1 MPSSAKAL
9 VLNPTVATVC
19 NEIVGEQNVYLRP
32 QELHCITGTGDV
44 DALIARKVAST
55 MVQSCGKDGFVLS
68 GASSSR
74 AERHSNHALYK
85 PLRILTRSAGE
96 VPAEHLNGAFV
107 YKVCYQH
114 YVCNPPIDVVLPA
127 VVCEK
132 NKLGIR
138 AHYYPYAYDTE
149 HNEVASGDVLR
160 ASANFLVVFLP
171 KALHMT
177 TQMSAGD
184 DGDDHD
190 DAMAIDDDTTLTPQ
204 ELYERE
210 EKRIDTPHEGRET
223 IVHVRILQKRFDIND
238 KQISAVG
245 VLAKAS

>member
-1 MPSSAKAL
+1 MPSTTSL

-32 QELHCITGTGDV
+32 QELHSINGAGDV

-55 MVQSCGKDGFVLS
+55 MMQSCGKDGFVLS

-107 YKVCYQH
+107 YKVSYQH

-138 AHYYPYAYDTE
+138 VHYYPYEFDHE
-149 HNEVASGDVLR
+149 RNEVASGDVLR

-177 TQMSAGD
+177 TMQHTEDAMD
-184 DGDDHD
+184 TQDD
-190 DAMAIDDDTTLTPQ
+190 DALTPQ

-223 IVHVRILQKRFDIND
+223 IVHVRIVQKRFDIND

-245 VLAKAS
+245 VLANGG

>member
-1 MPSSAKAL
+1 MPSSTKAL
-9 VLNPTVATVC
+9 VLNPTVANVC

-32 QELHCITGTGDV
+32 QEMHSITGIGDV
-44 DALIARKVAST
+44 DALIARKVASK

-96 VPAEHLNGAFV
+96 VPPEHLNGAFV

-138 AHYYPYAYDTE
+138 AHYYPYEYDTE
-149 HNEVASGDVLR
+149 RNEVASGDVLR

-177 TQMSAGD
+177 TQAHAAKD
-184 DGDDHD
+184 DGEDV
-190 DAMAIDDDTTLTPQ
+190 MEIDDTQLTPQ

-210 EKRIDTPHEGRET
+210 EKRIDAPQEGHET

-245 VLAKAS
+245 VLTNSSGES